1 MIVLMFKRTKVTL
14 IGTMTFVYWIMVSVK
29 KTPPPP
35 KKKIQ
40 TKLLLNVTYFS
51 LYLTKGCSVLIF
63 LNKVIGSLLFTTKE
77 RHTWKYECMRLF
89 IVISTEVSTE
99 HFIQT
104 QNYTINSDRSKI
116 IVPSKMAIIAL
127 FYIIVKSISKVD
139 GDSKKMNNNANQL
152 VN

>member
-1 MIVLMFKRTKVTL
+1 MIVLIFKRTKVTL

-63 LNKVIGSLLFTTKE
+63 LDKVIGSKE
-77 RHTWKYECMRLF
+77 RHTWKYECTRLF

-104 QNYTINSDRSKI
+104 KNYTINSDRSKI
-116 IVPSKMAIIAL
+116 IVLSKIAIIAL

-139 GDSKKMNNNANQL
+139 EDSKKMNNNANQL